1 MSRALK
7 ERGSDQTLQAGRKK
21 QPKPTSSEYPIEIEL
36 RLKKEEADA
45 RWKRQKEMI
54 VIVSV
59 AYISLGSFT
68 VWAIVLLSAAY
79 SLTEKQLLTGFI
91 VQLLVNLFLYLV
103 GKKPNW
109 KH

>member
-1 MSRALK
+1 MSQALK
-7 ERGSDQTLQAGRKK
+7 ERGSEQTLQAGRKK
-21 QPKPTSSEYPIEIEL
+21 QPMPTSPKYPIEMKL

-45 RWKRQKEMI
+45 RWRRQKEMI

-91 VQLLVNLFLYLV
+91 VQLLVNLLLYLL
-103 GKKPNW
+103 GKKPDW
-109 KH
+109 KS